1 MHDRETHHGLRRHR
15 GTRSR
20 GAAHCRVGGIPSG
33 RGVRHM
39 RRSRKQAWTPA
50 QLDRLSRLI
59 SEGASAVRASA
70 ALKRTIVAVQ
80 TKANSLGTPFPLM
93 RKVKAE
99 RLAREMSER
108 NRTAS
113 AASQGSSAPK

>member
-1 MHDRETHHGLRRHR
+1 
-15 GTRSR
+15 
-20 GAAHCRVGGIPSG
+20 
-33 RGVRHM
+33 M
-39 RRSRKQAWTPA
+39 RRSRKQAWTPE
-50 QLDRLSRLI
+50 QLERLSRLI